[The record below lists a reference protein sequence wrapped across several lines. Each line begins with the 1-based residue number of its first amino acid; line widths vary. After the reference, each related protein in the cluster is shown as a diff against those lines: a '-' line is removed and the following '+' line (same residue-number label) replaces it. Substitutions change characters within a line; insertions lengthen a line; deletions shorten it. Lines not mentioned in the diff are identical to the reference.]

1 VRAVAVPGAEVGAE
15 ATRADGAAE
24 VAPGPMES
32 SSRRSS
38 KRTSTNDGKGR
49 WRFRYERR

>member
-1 VRAVAVPGAEVGAE
+1 VAVPDADVGAD
-15 ATRADGAAE
+15 ATRTDEAAE
-24 VAPGPMES
+24 VATGPMES

-38 KRTSTNDGKGR
+38 ERTSTNDGKGR